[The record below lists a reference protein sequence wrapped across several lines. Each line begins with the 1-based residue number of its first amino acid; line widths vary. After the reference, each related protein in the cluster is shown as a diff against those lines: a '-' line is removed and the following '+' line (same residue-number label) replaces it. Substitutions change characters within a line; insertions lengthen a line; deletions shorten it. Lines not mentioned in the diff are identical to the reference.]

1 MPDVALIASPNHP
14 GSFWGSTNA
23 GSPAIKCCIGGTSLS
38 APAWA
43 GIAKLIAQLN
53 HKRRGPLNPL
63 NPRIYALA
71 NAGQAASGFRDVLTG
86 DNHFNG
92 VPGFS
97 AGPGFDL
104 NTGWGTV
111 DIGTFSNDYVSPP
124 SPAISSV
131 PSPIRV
137 GSSFTITGSFF
148 SPGAVVN
155 FFVAT
160 ASGPKNAGPLTPSFV
175 SSTQLTV
182 PVPVTVPLGE
192 GFVTVV
198 VINADLGFKASNQ
211 FSTLLQGSAGAG
223 IPTLTSINHL
233 PLAATTSTPNN
244 VPTVIIQ
251 GSSVPMGG
259 SGFDTVHGV
268 AVNVFCA
275 CPPFGNAG
283 PVDVN
288 PGSGDFAT

>member
-53 HKRRGPLNPL
+53 HKRPGPLNPL